1 MDFATA
7 GGLLS
12 TQMSIIRQEVDSLIR
27 AIDLLSKGNEERA
40 DLIKNAIDARVWG
53 VTRENRDPRRIPD
66 AGMVDSADKL
76 HDWVRNLYDFGC
88 SFIHLTG
95 LHDYQERDPFRLLS
109 SEERE
114 SVSRFVNH
122 YYRTSITADSSF
134 AEIREFMPKIFN
146 KVTENLEKYLHSL
159 EENEQSR

>member
-1 MDFATA
+1 MEFATA
-7 GGLLS
+7 EGLLS
-12 TQMSIIRQEVDSLIR
+12 TQMSIIREEVDSLIR
-27 AIDLLSKGNEERA
+27 AIDLLLKGNEERA

-53 VTRENRDPRRIPD
+53 VTRENGDPRRVPD
-66 AGMVDSADKL
+66 ARMVDSAGKL

-122 YYRTSITADSSF
+122 YYGTSITADSSF
-134 AEIREFMPKIFN
+134 AEIREFVPRIFK
-146 KVTENLEKYLHSL
+146 KVAENLERYLHSL
-159 EENEQSR
+159 EENEQLN